1 MRVRPDSGVHY
12 YLSRWL
18 LNFLM
23 ILVLLVPNISQAN
36 TKEEWLALNIYHE
49 ARGEGFVGK
58 IAVGVVTLNRVGN
71 DDFPDTIKEVITQKK
86 QFSWYNN
93 KKRSKKLNK
102 SMDMEAYNSC
112 LTISTTIIRLWDI
125 PEFKEFIGQ
134 TGIDSVKWY
143 HKKNIHPYWARR
155 MERLFVIENHVFY
168 RGFNQQLVAMNN
180 E

>member
-1 MRVRPDSGVHY
+1 
-12 YLSRWL
+12 
-18 LNFLM
+18 
-23 ILVLLVPNISQAN
+23 
-36 TKEEWLALNIYHE
+36 
-49 ARGEGFVGK
+49 
-58 IAVGVVTLNRVGN
+58 
-71 DDFPDTIKEVITQKK
+71 
-86 QFSWYNN
+86 
-93 KKRSKKLNK
+93 
-102 SMDMEAYNSC
+102 MDMEAYNSC

-143 HKKNIHPYWARR
+143 HKKNIYPHWARH